1 MADVIALFP
10 LSHVLVPGMPL
21 PLHIFEPRYRQLLV
35 DVSQGPGNGA
45 FGVVA
50 LRRGAEVD
58 IVDTVGTAE
67 PGPPEIAGV
76 GTLAEILEV
85 EPYDDGA
92 ADLLL
97 VGSRRFRIVR
107 LLTEATPYLRAEVQ
121 WLDELGGD
129 LGQYEVAVTRRL
141 CQDYS
146 ALIEKLTGRR
156 RDTELPRDAGLLSYH
171 VAGELPLA
179 PEDRQALLEQAT
191 AADRLRSAIR
201 LLRREISLL
210 EATRSICVAPSVL
223 ALLAHPN

>member
-21 PLHIFEPRYRQLLV
+21 PLHIFEPRYRKLLS

-58 IVDTVGTAE
+58 TVDTIGTA
-67 PGPPEIAGV
+67 GAGTPEIAGV

-85 EPYDDGA
+85 QPYDDGA
-92 ADLLL
+92 SDLLL

-107 LLTEATPYLRAEVQ
+107 LLTGATPYLRAEVQ
-121 WLDELGGD
+121 WLEEPGGN
-129 LGQYEVAVTRRL
+129 LGQHEVAVTLRL
-141 CQDYS
+141 CQEYN
-146 ALIEKLTGRR
+146 ALIEGLTGRR
-156 RDTELPRDAGLLSYH
+156 RESELPRDAGLLSYH
-171 VAGELPLA
+171 VAGEFPLA
-179 PEDRQALLEQAT
+179 PDDRQALLEQAT
-191 AADRLRSAIR
+191 AADRLRSAIG

-223 ALLAHPN
+223 QLLAHPN